1 MKRHGLLG
9 SRLTIPVMICGLLV
23 GVGGPGNASVRH
35 HFRPGAAGVGD
46 PWYPLEGNGGY
57 DVENYA
63 LDLGYDP
70 GSGRLDGVARI
81 TATATQDLS
90 RFDLDLQQLTV
101 TRVSVGGRA
110 AEFHRDGQELVIT
123 PYRGLR
129 ASSRFVVEVAYSGV
143 PDPLGG
149 DTPYGF
155 VRTDD
160 GMVTLSVQDG
170 ASTWFPCNDHPSDKA
185 SFTFTVTAPS
195 DVDVVANGQRVS
207 RRAHG
212 SSTTHVWS
220 ERAPM
225 ATYLA
230 TVDIGRWLVRSGV
243 TPGGIPEYVAVDPAL
258 VGRNPEQPDPMS
270 HFWAKTAEVTDRWVT
285 SFGEY
290 PFDST
295 GAIVVWASHQ
305 GVQIPFSAETQT
317 RPVYSAADSDTIIA
331 HELAHQW
338 FGNSVGFARWNE
350 VWLSEGFAMFATWYW
365 DELNGRA
372 SAQEQA
378 LQVYRDHGEGDP
390 FWSVPLT
397 GPEQPTDEAG
407 ERIYFGGAMVLQMLR
422 EELGDATF
430 FAVLRAWTSTYRH
443 RTATTADFAATASRV
458 SGRNLDRFFRSWV
471 YSEGRPA
478 LPSR

>member
-1 MKRHGLLG
+1 MKRHGSTGLQLTSSALVCALL
-9 SRLTIPVMICGLLV
+9 I
-23 GVGGPGNASVRH
+23 GVGAPATASARH
-35 HFRPGAAGVGD
+35 HFRPGSAGVGD
-46 PWYPLEGNGGY
+46 PWYPMEGNGGY
-57 DVENYA
+57 DVEHYA
-63 LDLGYDP
+63 LDLTYDP
-70 GSGRLDGVARI
+70 ASGRLDGVARI
-81 TATATQDLS
+81 TAVATQDLS

-101 TRVSVGGRA
+101 ARVSVGGRA
-110 AEFHRDGQELVIT
+110 AAFRRDGQELVVT
-123 PYRGLR
+123 PRRGLP
-129 ASSRFVVEVAYSGV
+129 ASSRFGVEVAYGGV
-143 PDPLGG
+143 PQPLGG

-185 SFTFTVTAPS
+185 RFTFTVRVPRGL
-195 DVDVVANGQRVS
+195 DVVANGRRVGRS
-207 RRAHG
+207 SHG
-212 SSTTHVWS
+212 SWTTHVWS

-230 TVDIGRWLVRSGV
+230 TVDVGRWQVRSGA

-258 VGRNPEQPDPMS
+258 TRPDLMS
-270 HFWAKTAEVTDRWVT
+270 HFWRTTAAVTDRWAR
-285 SFGEY
+285 SFGPY

-295 GAIVVWASHQ
+295 GAIVVWASHD

-317 RPVYSAADSDTIIA
+317 RPVYSAADSDTIVA

-338 FGNSVGFARWNE
+338 FGDSVGFARWNE

-372 SAQEQA
+372 SAHDRARQIYQ
-378 LQVYRDHGEGDP
+378 DHPEGDP

-397 GPEQPTDEAG
+397 GPAQPTDEAG

-430 FAVLRAWTSTYRH
+430 FAVLRAWTQTYRH
-443 RTATTADFAATASRV
+443 RTATTADFTATASRV
-458 SGRNLDRFFRSWV
+458 SGRNLGGFFRTWL
-471 YSEGRPA
+471 YSPARPA
-478 LPSR
+478 LP